1 MHYIHRDSTS
11 SKLANAYK
19 TFELLNGIWSAYSL
33 FWMVQIRDD
42 NIKNLPAAQTNLDL
56 LNGASKSKG
65 CYVGQEAYSS
75 AIHHV
80 LNEWI
85 Q

>member
-1 MHYIHRDSTS
+1 
-11 SKLANAYK
+11 
-19 TFELLNGIWSAYSL
+19 
-33 FWMVQIRDD
+33 MVQIRDD
-42 NIKNLPAAQTNLDL
+42 NIKNLPAAQINLDL

-80 LNEWI
+80 LNE
-85 Q
+85 